1 VGLGGEGRERGEE
14 GRRGEEGMVFLMAT
28 DVRREKVVGKKDGE
42 VAKLDRGKEREK
54 GWE

>member
-1 VGLGGEGRERGEE
+1 LGGEGRERGEE
-14 GRRGEEGMVFLMAT
+14 GRWGEEGMVFLMAT

-42 VAKLDRGKEREK
+42 VAKLDQGQGENKK